1 MKRRNKFSLSHFKL
15 LTGKMGYLYPIACVE
30 TLPGD
35 TFQMATSVFL
45 RFSPMVAPVM
55 TPVTVK
61 IHHWFVPTRLIW
73 DEFEDFITGGPQGTS
88 VPVPPHF
95 QYSGAHAMSEGNLLD
110 YFGVPPFNVGDL
122 GDSSSKINISSLPS
136 RAYRLIYNEW
146 YRDQNLQEELVF
158 PTTSGMDVSA
168 NFPNAN
174 VLMRAPWDKDY
185 FTTASP
191 TEQKGIAVNVPINLT
206 TDGGTPLITGTIT
219 GNGVPQFTALGQ
231 TGPLNRIREYDG
243 GNETNY
249 FTTNVRHGSE
259 TNIDGSADLAWSDP
273 NLSVNLQWNGDTN
286 TQGGLNLNAFREA
299 MAMQR
304 FEEHRQLFGSRYVEY
319 LRYLGVKASDAR
331 LQRPEYLGG
340 GRSVIQFSEVLQT
353 AEGTDPVGTMRGHGI
368 GAMRTNRFRRF
379 FEEHGYVIT
388 LLSIRPKAI
397 YTQGLPRMF
406 SREIKTD
413 YWQKELEH
421 IGQQEV
427 KNKEVFMAQSN
438 HEGTFGYSDRYNE
451 YRNVWS
457 SVHGEFRSLLN
468 YWHLGREFSSAPTLN
483 GDFVSSLPSD
493 RIFADQT
500 GNDTIYM
507 MVNNSIQARRLVS
520 KHGNPR

>member
-61 IHHWFVPTRLIW
+61 IHHWFVPYRLIW

-88 VPVPPHF
+88 VPVPPF
-95 QYSGAHAMSEGNLLD
+95 INLSNSPAYTGSLSD
-110 YFGVPPFNVGDL
+110 YLGLPTDL
-122 GDSSSKINISSLPS
+122 SNINISSPLKVS
-136 RAYRLIYNEW
+136 SLFHRAYALIWNDW
-146 YRDQNLQEELVF
+146 YRDQNLQEERVIN
-158 PTTSGMDVSA
+158 TASGGDSNA
-168 NFPNAN
+168 LFPNWN
-174 VLMRAPWDKDY
+174 NLMRSPWDKDY

-191 TEQKGIAVNVPINLT
+191 TEQKGVAVNVPITLT
-206 TDGGTPLITGTIT
+206 TDGSTPVISGSIRGTGAPI
-219 GNGVPQFTALGQ
+219 FSALGQ
-231 TGPLNRIREYDG
+231 NTALSRSWRNVSGDDPSGFTSDVVHGTFVDAGSGPDG
-243 GNETNY
+243 TL
-249 FTTNVRHGSE
+249 S
-259 TNIDGSADLAWSDP
+259 WSDP
-273 NLSVNLQWNGDTN
+273 KLAVDLQWNGN
-286 TQGGLNLNAFREA
+286 AETQGGLNLNAFREA

-379 FEEHGYVIT
+379 FEEHGVVMT
-388 LLSIRPKAI
+388 LLSIRPKSI
-397 YTQGLPRMF
+397 YTQGTPRKF
-406 SREIKTD
+406 LREIKTD

-421 IGQQEV
+421 IGQQPIYNAEIFG
-427 KNKEVFMAQSN
+427 NTPNSRGVFGFQ
-438 HEGTFGYSDRYNE
+438 DRYNE
-451 YRNVWS
+451 YRTEWS
-457 SVHGEFRSLLN
+457 SVHGEFRELLN
-468 YWHLGREFSSAPTLN
+468 YWHLGREFDSLPSLN
-483 GDFVSSLPSD
+483 SDFISSLPSD